1 MEKKTLPGSA
11 TSNELPFH
19 RLPLSQCILGAK
31 DDVENCPSAVTF
43 RSSWHHANIAEGEA
57 APSSALNLQI
67 KFILQDCRTGKFIR
81 CDSMWSDDIHE
92 ALDFLSARRA
102 VFYGMKELKAEF
114 HILQIGQTGLVST
127 ATIKMGLLKWS
138 KTPKAAYVA
147 EAEIVAANGKGSLIH
162 IQLKRPFCEIPR
174 NDLLSFPNL
183 KRGPKAGPTGVSLS
197 HIKTLI

>member
-1 MEKKTLPGSA
+1 MKKKILPGS
-11 TSNELPFH
+11 TTCNELPFH
-19 RLPLSQCILGAK
+19 RLTLSQCILGAK
-31 DDVENCPSAVTF
+31 DDVENCPNAVVF
-43 RSSWHHANIAEGEA
+43 RSSWHHANIAEPEA
-57 APSSALNLQI
+57 VPSSALNLQM
-67 KFILQDCRTGKFIR
+67 KFILQDCQTGKFIR

-138 KTPKAAYVA
+138 KAPRAASVA
-147 EAEIVAANGKGSLIH
+147 EGEIVAANREGSLIDV
-162 IQLKRPFCEIPR
+162 QLKRPFCEIPR
-174 NDLLSFPNL
+174 NNLLSLPNL

-197 HIKTLI
+197 HLKTLI